1 MNKTA
6 KPFSL
11 QGCAQR
17 NFQQINDLLMNA
29 SLSCIRDALSPM
41 YRSSYWFIPL
51 LTHVLPIFLIL
62 NGSYLFSPMYCSFR
76 KTRYYTCICI
86 LTHVLHASAQIRLLD
101 ILENLKRTQ
110 DRLQSLSVEATL
122 SELAETKNIGHLRL
136 SFM

>member
-29 SLSCIRDALSPM
+29 SLSCIGDALSPM

-62 NGSYLFSPMYCSFR
+62 NGLYLFSPMYCSFR
-76 KTRYYTCICI
+76 KNQVLHMPI
-86 LTHVLHASAQIRLLD
+86 LTHVLHASAQIRLRD

-110 DRLQSLSVEATL
+110 DRLQSLSVEATP